1 MKKQNIITAAI
12 MKSKRVIETQNHNL
26 IILPTTI
33 LPIVHVIYSVCAI
46 VTLTNED
53 GLPP

>member
-1 MKKQNIITAAI
+1 MKKENIITAAI
-12 MKSKRVIETQNHNL
+12 IKSKRVTETQNHNL

-33 LPIVHVIYSVCAI
+33 NHVIYSVCAI

>member
-1 MKKQNIITAAI
+1 MKKQNIITAATI
-12 MKSKRVIETQNHNL
+12 KSKRVTETQNHNL

-33 LPIVHVIYSVCAI
+33 TDHVVTDSVCAI